1 MSEKYIPVGQKYK
14 INDRVKKSYF
24 NNYRYGTI
32 TDVLPK
38 KNNRNRTYYYYYVKW
53 DNSARPEPQS
63 QSTLRP
69 AEENT

>member
-14 INDRVKKSYF
+14 INDRVKKPYF

-38 KNNRNRTYYYYYVKW
+38 KNNLNRTHEQKETI
-53 DNSARPEPQS
+53 R
-63 QSTLRP
+63 
-69 AEENT
+69 